1 MFSGFQFFTPLCRKI
16 GWERKDIMCLK
27 RLVSR
32 LWVTNR
38 RQIGFFIHNRFQKL
52 LILIAKML
60 TISLKFRL
68 NWIRSYFTNF
78 KILNI
83 SLHGALKR
91 RKFLVDIGRIIVSY
105 KLCWIWCLLLDTY
118 INDNWHMIVHMI

>member
-83 SLHGALKR
+83 SLHGALKSES
-91 RKFLVDIGRIIVSY
+91 FWWTLAESSCP
-105 KLCWIWCLLLDTY
+105 KLCWIWSLLLETY
-118 INDNWHMIVHMI
+118 VNDNWHMIVHMI

>member
-83 SLHGALKR
+83 SLHGALK
-91 RKFLVDIGRIIVSY
+91 KQSSWWTLEESSCP
-105 KLCWIWCLLLDTY
+105 KLCWIWSLLLETY